1 MLTPFIKAAVSGEHL
16 DADASEEAMGIVMR
30 GDATSA
36 QIAGWLVALR
46 QKGETTGEILGFARA
61 MRKAMIVLEN
71 VPEGT
76 VDTCGTG
83 GDGLSTFNISTAAA
97 LLVAACGVPVAKHG
111 NRAVSSQSGSAD
123 VLAALGFD
131 IDPGPEAVQ
140 KSLLSS
146 RFAFLYAP
154 RFHPA
159 MKHAAGPRREIGV
172 RTVFNILG
180 PLCNPARVRRQVVGV
195 YDPARLLSLAEVLAA
210 LDAERAMVVCGPH
223 GADELLPCGENRIV
237 EWDGRTTREYSLQA
251 HDVGLTECSLAEL
264 AGTDARANAKDI
276 TAIAAGQIGP
286 KTDTALFNA
295 GAALYVSGQVG
306 SIAAGIVV
314 AREAVMD
321 GRLRALLRR
330 ASSASIGGLSAGGG
344 AR

>member
-1 MLTPFIKAAVSGEHL
+1 MLIPFIKAAVSGEHL

-30 GDATSA
+30 GDATPA

-61 MRKAMIVLEN
+61 MRQAMVALAN
-71 VPEGT
+71 VPEGAI
-76 VDTCGTG
+76 DTCGTG

-140 KSLLSS
+140 RSLASS
-146 RFAFLYAP
+146 NFAFLFAP

-159 MKHAAGPRREIGV
+159 MNHAAGPRREIGV

-195 YDPARLLSLAEVLAA
+195 YDPARLLPLAEVLAA
-210 LDAERAMVVCGPH
+210 LGAERAMVVCGPH

-237 EWDGRTTREYSLQA
+237 EWDSRTTREYRLQA
-251 HDVGLTECSLAEL
+251 HEVGLPECSLAEL
-264 AGTDARANAKDI
+264 AGTDASANAKDI
-276 TAIAAGQIGP
+276 TAVAAGQTGP
-286 KTDTALFNA
+286 KTDTALLNA
-295 GAALYVSGQVG
+295 GAALYVSGQVD
-306 SIAAGIVV
+306 SIADGIIA
-314 AREAVMD
+314 ARRAVID
-321 GRLRALLRR
+321 GRLHALLQT
-330 ASSASIGGLSAGGG
+330 AGFKSISGSSAGRG